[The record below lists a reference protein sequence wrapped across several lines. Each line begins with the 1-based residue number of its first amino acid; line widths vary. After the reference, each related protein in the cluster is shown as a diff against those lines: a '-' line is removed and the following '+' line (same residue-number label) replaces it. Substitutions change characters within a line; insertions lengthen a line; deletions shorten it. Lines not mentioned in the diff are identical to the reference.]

1 MRPFDS
7 LQGPRI
13 LHNGRK
19 IINLSSNNYLG
30 IAGSAELAQEAVNA
44 IKDWGVGTSGSR
56 LICGTTGLH
65 TKLEEEIARF
75 KGEEAALAFNCGY
88 VANVSTIPPLSS
100 NKITIYSDSLNHASV
115 IDGCRLSKARVEVY
129 RHLDTDDLQKR
140 VELSGEGMII
150 TDGVFSMTGEVAPLV
165 ELRRIADDHNLLLYV
180 DDAHGTGVLG
190 KHGRGTAEHFN
201 VNVDVNMGT
210 LSKAVGAQGGFVAS
224 SKERVDFLANTARG
238 FIYST
243 AFPAAWAAAAIR
255 GLELCKGEKRRK
267 LLFNNL
273 EYMKKGLDSM
283 DLGQDLTGIRTPII
297 PLVLGDNNQVLRVSE
312 AMFKRGVFCHPI
324 RYPTV
329 SRNKEMLR
337 ITLMATHS
345 KEDLDISLEV
355 LKKAINEVG
364 I

>member
-243 AFPAAWAAAAIR
+243 AFPAASPSHLI
-255 GLELCKGEKRRK
+255 CKPDKQINSFNPHYSFFVNGYP
-267 LLFNNL
+267 LL
-273 EYMKKGLDSM
+273 SPPI
-283 DLGQDLTGIRTPII
+283 DLTGAPPPLGIGPDVFVFVLPIMGDDKSTHILDRVDRFGGSFI
-297 PLVLGDNNQVLRVSE
+297 PVP
-312 AMFKRGVFCHPI
+312 GVP
-324 RYPTV
+324 PG
-329 SRNKEMLR
+329 S
-337 ITLMATHS
+337 
-345 KEDLDISLEV
+345 
-355 LKKAINEVG
+355 
-364 I
+364 